1 MVDMTPDQKLERIK
15 KALDRGNNPD
25 WEEVRAGLVDG
36 RYQFFENDHGVCI
49 TEVVQAKRKRFLQCW
64 IVAGELPGVMG
75 LQDTVEKHGRDH
87 SCAFMTTTARLGWEK
102 VLPQFGWKKARTI
115 FTKDL
120 SHA

>member
-1 MVDMTPDQKLERIK
+1 MTPDQKLERIK
-15 KALDRGNNPD
+15 KALSRGNNPD

-49 TEVVQAKRKRFLQCW
+49 TEVVQAKRKRYLQCW
-64 IVAGELPGVMG
+64 IVAGELPGVME
-75 LQDTVEKHGRDH
+75 LQDTVEKHALNS